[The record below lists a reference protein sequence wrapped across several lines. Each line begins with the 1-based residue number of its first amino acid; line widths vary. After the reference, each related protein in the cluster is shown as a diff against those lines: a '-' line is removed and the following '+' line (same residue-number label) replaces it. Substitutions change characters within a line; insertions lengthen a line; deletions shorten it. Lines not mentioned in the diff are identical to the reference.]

1 MAAGGIRSLISGKS
15 DFELVTEGSQFS
27 YFLQEFKARPKF
39 QCQMLP
45 FPFEGTC
52 HYGDMYTQTLPT
64 AGDLLTRIY
73 LKVTLPNILP
83 SVYATSIGN
92 YLFEYAELMINRQ
105 VIERYY
111 GEFNQLVQ
119 EITVPQIK
127 QPLLSKLSGKDVPN
141 LTGPNTFYIE
151 IPFSLCE
158 RGIPML
164 AVAPG
169 SFEIRIK
176 YRASTEFT
184 FPPVQITDFV
194 NGEFLME
201 YVYLGPDEAKYFE
214 DKKRTYL
221 VQQTQLYQG
230 IINPGQTTVS
240 YPLHFI
246 GPVKELF
253 FYIEKQ
259 TVSQNVFDGKLTYNP
274 VNVGDY
280 IGDIYI
286 PLYRQTGPGG
296 AIAYGDGYFV
306 SVSFDGI
313 AIWSNDHGQTWTTG
327 SIQPHTW
334 KSVTYGGGYFVAV
347 SWDGYSAYSADH
359 GQTWIITDTLSV
371 NTDKLVS
378 VSYGDGYFVTTTQ
391 SNVFRNPIF
400 SDDHGQTWHRGTV
413 VFGETYADIAYGG
426 GYFVAVGYNDYNKY
440 ASYSSNHGITWTSG
454 SIQNHLWKSIA
465 YGGGYFV
472 AVSEDGYCSYSSDH
486 GQNWTPG
493 SIQNHQWESIAY
505 GSGYFVA
512 VADGYCSYSSDH
524 GQTWTPSSSSHRWV
538 KISYGSGYF
547 VAVSISGE
555 ITYSSTN
562 GNTWIIGN
570 VPTSVDQ
577 LINLQLM
584 LDGYEVI
591 SQDVATPL
599 YLRGVQPMDF
609 HTRIPTS
616 TIFYIYSFCLDP
628 ENMEPTGHLNFGRIQ
643 QQILNMNVVQS
654 TNPRY
659 VRVYARSYNIFTTEK
674 GIGKL
679 LFNSNG

>member
-52 HYGDMYTQTLPT
+52 HYGDTYTQTLPT

-73 LKVTLPNILP
+73 LKVTLPNISP

-127 QPLLSKLSGKDVPN
+127 QPLLSKLSGKDVPD

-176 YRASTEFT
+176 YRPSREFT
-184 FPPVQITDFV
+184 FPSVNITDVV

-214 DKKRTYL
+214 AKKRTYL
-221 VQQTQLYQG
+221 VQQTQFYQG
-230 IINPGQTTVS
+230 TIDTGQTTVS

-253 FYIEKQ
+253 FYIKPQ
-259 TVSQNVFDGKLTYNP
+259 QVTKNVFT
-274 VNVGDY
+274 
-280 IGDIYI
+280 I
-286 PLYRQTGPGG
+286 
-296 AIAYGDGYFV
+296 
-306 SVSFDGI
+306 
-313 AIWSNDHGQTWTTG
+313 
-327 SIQPHTW
+327 
-334 KSVTYGGGYFVAV
+334 
-347 SWDGYSAYSADH
+347 
-359 GQTWIITDTLSV
+359 
-371 NTDKLVS
+371 NTD
-378 VSYGDGYFVTTTQ
+378 Y
-391 SNVFRNPIF
+391 
-400 SDDHGQTWHRGTV
+400 
-413 VFGETYADIAYGG
+413 
-426 GYFVAVGYNDYNKY
+426 
-440 ASYSSNHGITWTSG
+440 
-454 SIQNHLWKSIA
+454 
-465 YGGGYFV
+465 
-472 AVSEDGYCSYSSDH
+472 
-486 GQNWTPG
+486 
-493 SIQNHQWESIAY
+493 
-505 GSGYFVA
+505 
-512 VADGYCSYSSDH
+512 
-524 GQTWTPSSSSHRWV
+524 
-538 KISYGSGYF
+538 
-547 VAVSISGE
+547 
-555 ITYSSTN
+555 
-562 GNTWIIGN
+562 
-570 VPTSVDQ
+570 

-591 SQDVATPL
+591 SQDIAVPL

-628 ENMEPTGHLNFGRIQ
+628 ENMEPTGQLNFGRIQ
-643 QQILNMNVVQS
+643 QQILNMNLIQTPFS
-654 TNPRY
+654 RY

>member
-1 MAAGGIRSLISGKS
+1 MAAGGIRSLITGKS

-52 HYGDMYTQTLPT
+52 HYGDTYIQTLPT

-73 LKVTLPNILP
+73 LKVNLPDITP

-105 VIERYY
+105 VVERYY
-111 GEFNQLVQ
+111 GEFNQFVQ

-176 YRASTEFT
+176 YRPSREFT
-184 FPPVQITDFV
+184 FPSVDIIDVV

-230 IINPGQTTVS
+230 TIEAGQTTVS

-253 FYIEKQ
+253 FYIQNQ
-259 TVSQNVFDGKLTYNP
+259 TVNKDVFDVTIESTEPTNQCLG
-274 VNVGDY
+274 V
-280 IGDIYI
+280 
-286 PLYRQTGPGG
+286 
-296 AIAYGDGYFV
+296 YGNGYFLV
-306 SVSFDGI
+306 LSDSGSSF
-313 AIWSNDHGQTWTTG
+313 
-327 SIQPHTW
+327 
-334 KSVTYGGGYFVAV
+334 
-347 SWDGYSAYSADH
+347 
-359 GQTWIITDTLSV
+359 
-371 NTDKLVS
+371 
-378 VSYGDGYFVTTTQ
+378 
-391 SNVFRNPIF
+391 
-400 SDDHGQTWHRGTV
+400 
-413 VFGETYADIAYGG
+413 
-426 GYFVAVGYNDYNKY
+426 
-440 ASYSSNHGITWTSG
+440 YSSNHGITWVKG
-454 SIQNHLWKSIA
+454 GIIQFVPNLAAYGDGYFICGNEHYVSYSSNHGESWSDPISLNHNTGAQAIQ

-472 AVSEDGYCSYSSDH
+472 ILYFDGSSSYSSNGESWSD
-486 GQNWTPG
+486 GGNINVNNNVYIVYG
-493 SIQNHQWESIAY
+493 SKYFMAYTDESIPYISSNHGITWVPSTEDYIDTYYVVY
-505 GSGYFVA
+505 GDGYFININIDLVSTQYYSEETGTWTQGGNLPSQFVNIIYGNGYFLAFSFGYHTVSRSSNHGISWDTPVSTNINTSGYN
-512 VADGYCSYSSDH
+512 
-524 GQTWTPSSSSHRWV
+524 QI
-538 KISYGSGYF
+538 ISYGDGYF
-547 VAVSISGE
+547 ILACNNG
-555 ITYSSTN
+555 TYYSTD
-562 GNTWIIGN
+562 GIVWTKNTNIEH
-570 VPTSVDQ
+570 

-591 SQDVATPL
+591 SQDIAVPL

-609 HTRIPTS
+609 HTRLPTS
-616 TIFYIYSFCLDP
+616 TLFYIYSFCLDP
-628 ENMEPTGHLNFGRIQ
+628 ENIEPTGQLNFGRIQ
-643 QQILNMNVVQS
+643 QQILNMNVVESSQ
-654 TNPRY
+654 PRY